1 MSVSPL
7 LGLLALAV
15 FFVGASEFMISAM
28 LSPLGA
34 AFGVSTAQAA
44 MLVSAY
50 GFAYAAAAP
59 LLGRLSDR
67 VNRERL
73 LVVALLLLAAD
84 GLALTLA
91 PHFAAAVV
99 LRVLGGFASA
109 ALVPSAFA
117 LIAERVGEGKQ
128 AAAMGSVM
136 LGMTAGIVLGPVG
149 AGLLTEAFG
158 WRAPFLATAAGCF
171 TLACCAGLLLVRQA
185 GSTCEGQESA
195 PARATVWRACLRGPL
210 LRPLVAKGLWN
221 GAAVAGFLL
230 AGEVL
235 RRRFGLS
242 TGSVGL
248 AIAAFGLGL
257 GVGNLAVG
265 PLGRVLRSN
274 EGTLALASAVA
285 AAAALAFLSGF
296 ASLPAAVLLLAIW
309 GAALGVA
316 APASTAII
324 AGRAAGL
331 RGTALALSESL
342 NNLAVLTLLPLAAL
356 ALETGG
362 GARAGLVLGSAAV
375 AGAVLAA
382 CDRHL
387 EEENRAA
394 GG

>member
-1 MSVSPL
+1 
-7 LGLLALAV
+7 
-15 FFVGASEFMISAM
+15 
-28 LSPLGA
+28 
-34 AFGVSTAQAA
+34 
-44 MLVSAY
+44 
-50 GFAYAAAAP
+50 
-59 LLGRLSDR
+59 
-67 VNRERL
+67 
-73 LVVALLLLAAD
+73 
-84 GLALTLA
+84 
-91 PHFAAAVV
+91 
-99 LRVLGGFASA
+99 
-109 ALVPSAFA
+109 
-117 LIAERVGEGKQ
+117 
-128 AAAMGSVM
+128 
-136 LGMTAGIVLGPVG
+136 
-149 AGLLTEAFG
+149 
-158 WRAPFLATAAGCF
+158 
-171 TLACCAGLLLVRQA
+171 
-185 GSTCEGQESA
+185 
-195 PARATVWRACLRGPL
+195 
-210 LRPLVAKGLWN
+210 VAKGLWN

-230 AGEVL
+230 AGEVF

-265 PLGRVLRSN
+265 PLGRVLRTN
-274 EGTLALASAVA
+274 EGALALASAVA

-362 GARAGLVLGSAAV
+362 GAWAGLVLGSAAV

-382 CDRHL
+382 CDRRL